1 MARTFGGRPTLGQM
15 TRQPWGGVKPVGG
28 GFDTQ
33 APFSQA
39 PETQGPFGVRAGDS
53 QGPEWPPAPSFAMPD
68 SQGQNWGQAPQ
79 MQGGGWGV
87 PQGFLQNPETQS
99 FLQNYG
105 QQMQAPFTQEPETQG
120 AGWGAPPTVDP
131 WAIQQAVNVG
141 PMSFG
146 GNRATLARLARGGR

>member
-39 PETQGPFGVRAGDS
+39 PETQGPFGVRASDS
-53 QGPEWPPAPSFAMPD
+53 
-68 SQGQNWGQAPQ
+68 
-79 MQGGGWGV
+79 
-87 PQGFLQNPETQS
+87 QGFLQN

-105 QQMQAPFTQEPETQG
+105 QQMQGPFTQEPETQG
-120 AGWGAPPTVDP
+120 AGWGAPPAVDP

-146 GNRATLARLARGGR
+146 GNRATLAKLARRGR

>member
-39 PETQGPFGVRAGDS
+39 PETQAPFFAPPETQGGGWGQPPETQGPFGVRAGDS
-53 QGPEWPPAPSFAMPD
+53 QGPGWSPAPSFAMPD
-68 SQGQNWGQAPQ
+68 SQG
-79 MQGGGWGV
+79 
-87 PQGFLQNPETQS
+87 
-99 FLQNYG
+99 
-105 QQMQAPFTQEPETQG
+105 PFGMAPETQG

>member
-39 PETQGPFGVRAGDS
+39 PETQAPFFAPPETQGGGWGQPPETQGPFGVRAGDS
-53 QGPEWPPAPSFAMPD
+53 QGPGWSPAPSFAPPEMQGGGWSPAPSFAMPD
-68 SQGQNWGQAPQ
+68 SQG
-79 MQGGGWGV
+79 
-87 PQGFLQNPETQS
+87 
-99 FLQNYG
+99 
-105 QQMQAPFTQEPETQG
+105 PFGMAPETQG
-120 AGWGAPPTVDP
+120 AGWGAPPAVDP

-146 GNRATLARLARGGR
+146 GNRATLAKLARGGR

>member
-39 PETQGPFGVRAGDS
+39 PETQG
-53 QGPEWPPAPSFAMPD
+53 
-68 SQGQNWGQAPQ
+68 
-79 MQGGGWGV
+79 
-87 PQGFLQNPETQS
+87 
-99 FLQNYG
+99 
-105 QQMQAPFTQEPETQG
+105 
-120 AGWGAPPTVDP
+120 AGWGAPPAVDP

>member
-15 TRQPWGGVKPVGG
+15 TRQPLGGVKPVGG

-33 APFSQA
+33 APFSQSPEA
-39 PETQGPFGVRAGDS
+39 QGGGWSPAPSFAMPDSQVPNWDQSPQSQGGGWGQPPETQGPFGVRASDS
-53 QGPEWPPAPSFAMPD
+53 
-68 SQGQNWGQAPQ
+68 
-79 MQGGGWGV
+79 
-87 PQGFLQNPETQS
+87 QGFLQN

-105 QQMQAPFTQEPETQG
+105 QQMQGPFTQEPETQG

-146 GNRATLARLARGGR
+146 GNRATLAKLARGGR